1 MNFSQSLQFG
11 SLILVVYLSFGL
23 LGRDQGLS
31 GVARILVLAPL
42 SRPEVFQLL
51 SSRRLQ
57 VLRQMRGESRF
68 MER

>member
-1 MNFSQSLQFG
+1 MNFSQSLEFG

-31 GVARILVLAPL
+31 DVARILVPAPL
-42 SRPEVFQLL
+42 SRPEVVQLL

-57 VLRQMRGESRF
+57 VSEQVRDESRF
-68 MER
+68 ME